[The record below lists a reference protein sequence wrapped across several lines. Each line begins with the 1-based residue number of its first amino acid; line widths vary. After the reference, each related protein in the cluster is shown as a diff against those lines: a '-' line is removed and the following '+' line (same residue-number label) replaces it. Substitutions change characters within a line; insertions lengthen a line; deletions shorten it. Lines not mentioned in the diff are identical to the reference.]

1 MHRIKLTCLEIATSG
16 LAARR
21 RVPPSTPSRGSVE
34 AVEVRQSDIQGE
46 GLFACR
52 KFKVRE
58 VVATLVAPEVAYEPH
73 EHYRCTQFI
82 THRDDSSAQIKRF
95 DLIGFLY
102 SKRSG

>member
-1 MHRIKLTCLEIATSG
+1 MLRNNSGGADVVIQESSIA
-16 LAARR
+16 
-21 RVPPSTPSRGSVE
+21 
-34 AVEVRQSDIQGE
+34 GE
-46 GLFACR
+46 SLFAGR
-52 KFKVRE
+52 QFKARE